1 MYGADTIKEM
11 IQKYGNGTGLVIIFL
26 CCVIWIWGN
35 CENEK
40 KKYLMCYALGAAALL
55 NSKSMQFLKNLGSGG
70 TLYRFIWLL
79 PMISVMAYVLTELFI
94 KQKKTSDKICWM
106 LFLICLLYFCGD
118 TYLKPD
124 KLQLPETV
132 YGISQ
137 DTIDVSDIIE
147 QEKQEEY
154 VIVAMEKPLQ
164 LTIRQWNAFVICGI
178 TRESYITGIVDDGWF
193 NVMSDREKEEQMLMR
208 MVSNGEA
215 FDRSAMK
222 QCIQDRQIDFI
233 VMNKKL
239 EMEGYMQELDCRL
252 VGENQAYEVYAT
264 GV

>member
-1 MYGADTIKEM
+1 
-11 IQKYGNGTGLVIIFL
+11 
-26 CCVIWIWGN
+26 
-35 CENEK
+35 
-40 KKYLMCYALGAAALL
+40 
-55 NSKSMQFLKNLGSGG
+55 
-70 TLYRFIWLL
+70 
-79 PMISVMAYVLTELFI
+79 
-94 KQKKTSDKICWM
+94 M

-215 FDRSAMK
+215 FDRSVME

-233 VMNKKL
+233 VMNKKF
-239 EMEGYMQELDCRL
+239 EMKEYMQELNCEL

>member
-40 KKYLMCYALGAAALL
+40 KKYLMCYALGAVALL

-79 PMISVMAYVLTELFI
+79 PMIPVMAYVLTESFV
-94 KQKKTSDKICWM
+94 KQKKTRDKICWM
-106 LFLICLLYFCGD
+106 LLLMCLLCFCGD

-124 KLQLPETV
+124 RLQLPETV
-132 YGISQ
+132 YGIPQ
-137 DTIDVSDIIE
+137 DTIDISDIIE

-154 VIVAMEKPLQ
+154 VVVALEKPLQ
-164 LTIRQWNAFVICGI
+164 VTIRQWDASVICGI
-178 TRESYITGIVDDGWF
+178 TRESYIMGIVDDDRF
-193 NVMSDREKEEQMLMR
+193 NAMSDQEKEEQILMR

-215 FDRSAMK
+215 FDRSVME

-233 VMNKKL
+233 VMNKKF
-239 EMEGYMQELDCRL
+239 EMKEYMQELNCEL